1 MMRWW
6 KKIKDLLAL
15 AARME
20 NMQLELDE
28 FDRRV
33 KESIKESSKDFEKK
47 IQEMTFAYTK
57 NLDDT
62 KSDYLKRYLE
72 VRLNCMQQ
80 ELTSLPLKLSAIKE
94 DLLRLENKI
103 ENQDEEE

>member
-1 MMRWW
+1 MMLWW
-6 KKIKDLLAL
+6 KKIKDVFAL
-15 AARME
+15 SARIE
-20 NMQLELDE
+20 NLSAEIKE
-28 FDRRV
+28 FDKQMKHSMRLHT
-33 KESIKESSKDFEKK
+33 KEFEKK

-80 ELTSLPLKLSAIKE
+80 ELSSIPSRLAGMQNEILKLESKMEAGE
-94 DLLRLENKI
+94 
-103 ENQDEEE
+103 QD